1 MKQKLVTALVII
13 VCFIFQCTI
22 FKGLALASI
31 SPNLL
36 LIFTTS
42 MGFMRGER
50 EGLVIGFF
58 CGLLMDIFF
67 GSLLG
72 FYALLYMFLGYG
84 SGLFHMIFYDEDIK
98 LPMIWI
104 ALSELVYG
112 LSIYFFLFLMRSRFE
127 FGYYFIH
134 IILPELIYTVALTI
148 VLYRPIQKLNSLLE
162 YLKGDTI
169 RDYHTTS
176 AMVGQAENQTEEL

>member
-1 MKQKLVTALVII
+1 MKQKLVLALAII
-13 VCFIFQCTI
+13 VSFIFQCTI
-22 FKGLALASI
+22 FQSWALASI
-31 SPNLL
+31 SPNLP
-36 LIFTTS
+36 LILTTS

-84 SGLFHMIFYDEDIK
+84 SGLFHMVFYDEDIK
-98 LPMIWI
+98 LPMVWI

-112 LSIYFFLFLMRSRFE
+112 LSVYFFMFLMRSKFE
-127 FGYYFIH
+127 FSYYFIH

-148 VLYRPIQKLNSLLE
+148 LLYRPIQKLNDLLE
-162 YLKGDTI
+162 RLRGDTV
-169 RDYHTTS
+169 RDYYTTS
-176 AMVGQAENQTEEL
+176 TIVGQNENQTEEL

>member
-1 MKQKLVTALVII
+1 MKQKLVIALGII
-13 VCFIFQCTI
+13 VSFILQCTV
-22 FKGLALASI
+22 FQTLALASI

-36 LIFTTS
+36 LIFTSS

-84 SGLFHMIFYDEDIK
+84 SGLFHMVFYDEDIK
-98 LPMIWI
+98 LPMVWI
-104 ALSELVYG
+104 GLSELVYG
-112 LSIYFFLFLMRSRFE
+112 LSIYFFMFLMRSKFE
-127 FGYYFIH
+127 FAYYFIH
-134 IILPELIYTVALTI
+134 IILPELIYTVAITI
-148 VLYRPIQKLNSLLE
+148 LLYRPIQKLNDLLK
-162 YLKGDTI
+162 YLEGDSI
-169 RDYHTTS
+169 RDYYTTS
-176 AMVGQAENQTEEL
+176 TTVGQTENQTEEL

>member
-1 MKQKLVTALVII
+1 MKQKLVIALVII
-13 VCFIFQCTI
+13 VSFILQCTV
-22 FKGLALASI
+22 FKTLALASI

-36 LIFTTS
+36 LIFTSS

-84 SGLFHMIFYDEDIK
+84 SGLFHMVFFDEDIK

-104 ALSELVYG
+104 ALSEMVYG
-112 LSIYFFLFLMRSRFE
+112 LSIYFFMFLMRSKFE

-134 IILPELIYTVALTI
+134 IILPELVYTVALTI
-148 VLYRPIQKLNSLLE
+148 LLYRPIQKLNKLLE
-162 YLKGDTI
+162 WLKGDTV
-169 RDYHTTS
+169 RDYYTTS
-176 AMVGQAENQTEEL
+176 TVIGQSENQTEEL

>member
-1 MKQKLVTALVII
+1 MKQRLVIALVII
-13 VCFIFQCTI
+13 ISFTLQCTV
-22 FKGLALASI
+22 FQSLALASI

-36 LIFTTS
+36 LIFTSS

-50 EGLVIGFF
+50 QGLIIGFF
-58 CGLLMDIFF
+58 CGLLLDIFF

-84 SGLFHMIFYDEDIK
+84 SGLVHMVFYDEDIK
-98 LPMIWI
+98 LPMVWI

-112 LSIYFFLFLMRSRFE
+112 LSVYFFMFLMRSKFE

-134 IILPELIYTVALTI
+134 IILPELIYTVAITI
-148 VLYRPIQKLNSLLE
+148 LLYRPIQKLNELLE
-162 YLKGDTI
+162 RLKGDTV
-169 RDYHTTS
+169 RDYYSSSTV
-176 AMVGQAENQTEEL
+176 VGQTENQTEEL